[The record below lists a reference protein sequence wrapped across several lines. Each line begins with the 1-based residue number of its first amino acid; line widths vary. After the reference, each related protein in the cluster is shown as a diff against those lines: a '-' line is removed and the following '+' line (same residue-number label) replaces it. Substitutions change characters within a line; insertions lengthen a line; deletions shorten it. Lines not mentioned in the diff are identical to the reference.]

1 MPFEVKFLLLN
12 VIYLNVQL
20 ETKKTKTNKQNKEL
34 KRTHVHVNS
43 HTE

>member
-20 ETKKTKTNKQNKEL
+20 ETTKQKQTNKTKN
-34 KRTHVHVNS
+34 
-43 HTE
+43 

>member
-20 ETKKTKTNKQNKEL
+20 ETNKKKQKQTNKTKN
-34 KRTHVHVNS
+34 
-43 HTE
+43 